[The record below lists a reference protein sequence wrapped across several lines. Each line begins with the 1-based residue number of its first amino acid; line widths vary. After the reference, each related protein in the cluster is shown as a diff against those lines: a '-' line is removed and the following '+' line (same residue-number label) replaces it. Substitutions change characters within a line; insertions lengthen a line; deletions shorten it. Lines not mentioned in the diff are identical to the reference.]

1 MTKLIIY
8 ILTIIISFYLYAGY
22 TEYRSTYLPLR
33 NIEYTPETAGLEYE
47 DTYVSSGRYS
57 IINAWYIPAKDAE
70 KVVLFCHG
78 NAGNIS
84 HRLEKIKVFHDLGL
98 NVFIFDYRGYGK
110 SKGRPREYALYQ
122 DARAAY
128 NYLIAKKGFQEKDI
142 ILFGESL
149 GGAVAIDLATKVK
162 ANSLITESTFSS
174 IKDIAG
180 FVSPALGYFIPASRF
195 NSTAKLPR
203 VTIPKLMFH
212 SVNDDLV
219 NFAMALKLYNS
230 AAEPKELVKLRGSHN
245 TAYFDSGAIFQQAI
259 QAFLEKYK

>member
-1 MTKLIIY
+1 MIRTLTY
-8 ILTIIISFYLYAGY
+8 IFIIIISLYLYAGY
-22 TEYRSTYLPLR
+22 TEYRSTYFPLR
-33 NIEYTPETAGLEYE
+33 NIDYTPQEAGLEYE
-47 DTYVSSGRYS
+47 DTYFSSGRYS
-57 IINAWYIPAKDAE
+57 IINAWYIPAEGAE

-84 HRLEKIKVFHDLGL
+84 HRLEKIKIFHNLGL

-110 SKGRPREYALYQ
+110 SKGHPREYALYQ
-122 DARAAY
+122 DARSAY
-128 NYLIAKKGFQEKDI
+128 NYLTEKKGFQEKDI
-142 ILFGESL
+142 IIFGESL

-174 IKDIAG
+174 IKDMAG
-180 FVSPALGYFIPASRF
+180 FVSPALGYFLPASRF